1 MPPKNSAKEKG
12 AEKFAPKVKEP
23 SRPKEVKMTKEE
35 NKTTTEAP
43 QPA

>member
-12 AEKFAPKVKEP
+12 ADQIAPKVKEP
-23 SRPKEVKMTKEE
+23 SRPKEVKKTKEE